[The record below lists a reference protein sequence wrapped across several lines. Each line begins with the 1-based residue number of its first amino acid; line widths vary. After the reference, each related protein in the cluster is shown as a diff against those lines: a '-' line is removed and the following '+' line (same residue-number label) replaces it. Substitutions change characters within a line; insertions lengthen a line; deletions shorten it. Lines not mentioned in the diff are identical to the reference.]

1 MSSVAHHRYRLWM
14 MFLVTLNLVMMIA
27 DYSFLASL
35 VAKAND
41 PYNWGTPGDTHT
53 LRLFWTDYVLIV
65 ATILIFFSYGY
76 SLRGKRHVNRFTR
89 GIYVLVL
96 GVLLIIVAAKYINDQ
111 IKFASIF
118 IATGSS
124 LIYKPFTC
132 VGAETTSCNL
142 ILANIFIALITGV
155 FSFFEVLW
163 TFSFKPLEA
172 KQEYH

>member
-1 MSSVAHHRYRLWM
+1 MSSIAHHRYRLWM
-14 MFLVTLNLVMMIA
+14 MFLATLNLVMMIA
-27 DYSFLASL
+27 DYSFLAAL

-41 PYNWGTPGDTHT
+41 PYDSMTPGDTHT
-53 LRLFWTDYVLIV
+53 LLLFWNDYVLIV
-65 ATILIFFSYGY
+65 ATVLIFFSYY
-76 SLRGKRHVNRFTR
+76 YTLRGKRHTNRFAR
-89 GIYVLVL
+89 GVYVLAL
-96 GVLLIIVAAKYINDQ
+96 AVLLIIVAAKYIDEQ

-142 ILANIFIALITGV
+142 ILANIFIALFTGV
-155 FSFFEVLW
+155 FSLFEVLW